1 MPAGRAND
9 MTQDPNLPESPA
21 PSASGQGPDAPEEP
35 AIDLDADLPSLV
47 PATLTASTPEATEL
61 PLIPEV
67 EAIAGEVIE
76 EPIEVAE
83 GAVVPSDSLSRYLAE
98 IRRYPVL
105 DRDEEH
111 RLAVA
116 YREHGDAD
124 AAFRLLASNLR
135 LVVMIAREYQ
145 RSLRNLLDLIQEGN
159 VGLME
164 ALKRYDPYRGVRFP
178 SYAVWWIRAYMIRYV
193 LNNFRLV
200 KIGTTQAQRK
210 LFFNLNQEKQ
220 RLERMGIHPGPALLA
235 ERLDVEEREI
245 TEMEQRLAT
254 PEIST
259 ETPVGDDGNN
269 TLLGVLAA
277 QGTPADELL
286 ADEEYRTAAMR
297 AIHGFAAGLEGKEKI
312 IFEERLLNENPATL
326 EMLGKRFGVTRERVR
341 QLEKRLL
348 DRMRTSLEKELAGF
362 RAPD

>member
-1 MPAGRAND
+1 
-9 MTQDPNLPESPA
+9 MTQDDELPLV
-21 PSASGQGPDAPEEP
+21 PDAADAEEVADP
-35 AIDLDADLPSLV
+35 SEVTEADLASELPSLIAAPLAKAAPDERDLAPV
-47 PATLTASTPEATEL
+47 AEA
-61 PLIPEV
+61 
-67 EAIAGEVIE
+67 EAIVGEVVE
-76 EPIEVAE
+76 EPIDVPD
-83 GAVVPSDSLSRYLAE
+83 GAVVPSDALSRYLAE

-116 YREHGDAD
+116 YREHGDPD

-135 LVVMIAREYQ
+135 LVVMLAREYQ

-235 ERLDVEEREI
+235 ERLDVEEREV

-269 TLLGVLAA
+269 TLLGVLAS

-286 ADEEYRTAAMR
+286 ADEEYRTAAMQ
-297 AIHGFAAGLEGKEKI
+297 AIHAFAAGLEGKEKI

-326 EMLGKRFGVTRERVR
+326 ETLGKRFGVTRERVR

-348 DRMRTSLEKELAGF
+348 DRMRTSLEKDLAGF
-362 RAPD
+362 RSPD

>member
-1 MPAGRAND
+1 MSTERSSDEAP
-9 MTQDPNLPESPA
+9 LPERDATDGERSGETSESEIELLPV
-21 PSASGQGPDAPEEP
+21 PVASGVPTLAGDEAAEPET
-35 AIDLDADLPSLV
+35 LV
-47 PATLTASTPEATEL
+47 PEL
-61 PLIPEV
+61 V
-67 EAIAGEVIE
+67 D
-76 EPIEVAE
+76 EPIVPAD
-83 GAVVPSDSLSRYLAE
+83 GAIVPHDPLSRYLAE
-98 IRRYPVL
+98 IRRYSVL

-116 YREHGDAD
+116 YREQGDVN
-124 AAFRLLASNLR
+124 AAYRLLTSNLR

-178 SYAVWWIRAYMIRYV
+178 SYAVWWIRAYMIRYI

-235 ERLDVEEREI
+235 ERLDVEEREV

-259 ETPVGDDGNN
+259 ETPIGDDHST

-277 QGTPADELL
+277 EGTPADELL
-286 ADEEYRTAAMR
+286 ADEEYREAAMR
-297 AIHGFAAGLEGKEKI
+297 AIQGFAQGLTGKEKI

-326 EMLGKRFGVTRERVR
+326 ETLGKRFGVTRERVR

-348 DRMRTSLEKELAGF
+348 ERMRESLEKDLAGF
-362 RAPD
+362 RSLD

>member
-1 MPAGRAND
+1 
-9 MTQDPNLPESPA
+9 MTPRDETPSPA
-21 PSASGQGPDAPEEP
+21 PEAGDPDEPTEEP
-35 AIDLDADLPSLV
+35 EADLPAELPALV
-47 PATLTASTPEATEL
+47 PAADSAPLDTEGL
-61 PLIPEV
+61 PLV
-67 EAIAGEVIE
+67 AEADAIVGEVIE
-76 EPIEVAE
+76 EPIELSE
-83 GAVVPSDSLSRYLAE
+83 GGAVVPTDALSRYLAE

-116 YREHGDAD
+116 YREDGDPD

-245 TEMEQRLAT
+245 TEMEQRLST

-259 ETPVGDDGNN
+259 ETPLGDDGNN

-286 ADEEYRTAAMR
+286 ADEEYRSAAMQ
-297 AIHGFAAGLEGKEKI
+297 AIHAFAAGLDGKEKI

-326 EMLGKRFGVTRERVR
+326 ETLGKRFGVTRERVR

-348 DRMRTSLEKELAGF
+348 DRMRVSLEKELAGF
-362 RAPD
+362 RGPA

>member
-1 MPAGRAND
+1 MATERPSDDPA
-9 MTQDPNLPESPA
+9 
-21 PSASGQGPDAPEEP
+21 ASERGASDGDDTADAPASDVELLPIPLAGAVPVAVDSAEP
-35 AIDLDADLPSLV
+35 
-47 PATLTASTPEATEL
+47 E
-61 PLIPEV
+61 
-67 EAIAGEVIE
+67 
-76 EPIEVAE
+76 
-83 GAVVPSDSLSRYLAE
+83 AVVPELVDEPFAPVDGAIVPHDPLSRYLAE
-98 IRRYPVL
+98 IRRYAVL

-116 YREHGDAD
+116 YREHGDVD
-124 AAFRLLASNLR
+124 AAYRLLTSNLR

-145 RSLRNLLDLIQEGN
+145 RSLRNLLDIIQEGN

-178 SYAVWWIRAYMIRYV
+178 SYAVWWIRAYMIRYI

-259 ETPVGDDGNN
+259 ETPIGDDQST

-277 QGTPADELL
+277 EGTPADELL
-286 ADEEYRTAAMR
+286 ADEEYREAAMT
-297 AIHGFAAGLEGKEKI
+297 AIQAFARGLTGKEKI

-326 EMLGKRFGVTRERVR
+326 ETLGKRFGVTRERVR

-348 DRMRTSLEKELAGF
+348 DRMRESLEKELAGF
-362 RAPD
+362 RTAE